1 MAHIIFA
8 EREMASL
15 HPPTLKMR
23 QRIQSAPEQ
32 IGCLMTANSLITPS
46 RRKAFGAVN
55 QKISTP
61 ARNTRETKT
70 LKPQE
75 TKVKHASEQKT
86 KVEDYAE
93 IEKCIPY
100 DPLEFERY
108 SIPEDL
114 IPLGSFALPGLA
126 RFPQAPDLF
135 EEDFI
140 EIAPLPNLSPVKMPN
155 RSDYFPSPDDCSA
168 LDAFLQTLD
177 ELTVELPSESFT
189 D

>member
-23 QRIQSAPEQ
+23 QRIQSAPEKL
-32 IGCLMTANSLITPS
+32 GCLITPS
-46 RRKAFGAVN
+46 RRKAFGA
-55 QKISTP
+55 
-61 ARNTRETKT
+61 
-70 LKPQE
+70 E

-86 KVEDYAE
+86 KVECYAE
-93 IEKCIPY
+93 IEKFIPY

-114 IPLGSFALPGLA
+114 IPLGSYDLPGLA

-135 EEDFI
+135 EEDDFI

-155 RSDYFPSPDDCSA
+155 CSGDFPSPDDCSA
-168 LDAFLQTLD
+168 LAAFLQTLD
-177 ELTVELPSESFT
+177 ELTASESFT

>member
-23 QRIQSAPEQ
+23 QRIQSAPEKL
-32 IGCLMTANSLITPS
+32 GCLITPS

-61 ARNTRETKT
+61 ARNTQEKKT

-86 KVEDYAE
+86 KVEYYAE
-93 IEKCIPY
+93 IEKFIPY

-114 IPLGSFALPGLA
+114 IPLGSYDLPGLA
-126 RFPQAPDLF
+126 RFPEAPDLF
-135 EEDFI
+135 EGDDFI
-140 EIAPLPNLSPVKMPN
+140 EIAPLPNLSPVKMPD
-155 RSDYFPSPDDCSA
+155 RSDDCSA
-168 LDAFLQTLD
+168 LAAFLQTLD
-177 ELTVELPSESFT
+177 ELTAVLTSESFT